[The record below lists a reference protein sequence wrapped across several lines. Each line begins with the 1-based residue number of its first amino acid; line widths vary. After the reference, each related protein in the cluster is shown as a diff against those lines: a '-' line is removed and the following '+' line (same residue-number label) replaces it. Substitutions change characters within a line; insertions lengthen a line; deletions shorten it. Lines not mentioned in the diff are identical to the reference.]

1 MRTIRFLQP
10 KLLVYGSGCAS
21 ECAQN
26 LLAQGYRKVFL
37 VTSSQIRH
45 LADGLIAQLTAGGAE
60 TVVFEAIAAEPTI
73 SMFEETLKAAD
84 EAAPDVVIG
93 LGGGSVLDVSKLIA
107 ALLHS
112 PQQIGNVFGNGLLKG
127 RQTHLVC
134 LPTTSG
140 TGSEVSPNA
149 ILLDESD
156 ASKRGVVSEFLMPDG
171 TYVDPKLTV
180 SMPRGVTAATG
191 MDALTH
197 CIEAYTNK
205 YAHPMVDLYAIEG
218 IRLAGRFLARAVQ
231 DGADLEAREKM
242 SLASVYGGICLGP
255 VNTAAVH
262 ALAYPLGGEF
272 HIPHGL
278 SNAVLLP
285 HVMRFNAPAAPERYA
300 VVAEALG
307 VKSHGDDLQRAMLA
321 ADKVYELAIQCGI
334 TMDLAKLNV
343 PQSAIPQ
350 MAEAALKVQRLLAN
364 NPREMTIAAAEEIY
378 RAAFCGAAQ
387 PAVP

>member
-1 MRTIRFLQP
+1 
-10 KLLVYGSGCAS
+10 
-21 ECAQN
+21 
-26 LLAQGYRKVFL
+26 
-37 VTSSQIRH
+37 
-45 LADGLIAQLTAGGAE
+45 
-60 TVVFEAIAAEPTI
+60 
-73 SMFEETLKAAD
+73 
-84 EAAPDVVIG
+84 
-93 LGGGSVLDVSKLIA
+93 
-107 ALLHS
+107 
-112 PQQIGNVFGNGLLKG
+112 
-127 RQTHLVC
+127 
-134 LPTTSG
+134 
-140 TGSEVSPNA
+140 
-149 ILLDESD
+149 
-156 ASKRGVVSEFLMPDG
+156 VSEFLMPDG